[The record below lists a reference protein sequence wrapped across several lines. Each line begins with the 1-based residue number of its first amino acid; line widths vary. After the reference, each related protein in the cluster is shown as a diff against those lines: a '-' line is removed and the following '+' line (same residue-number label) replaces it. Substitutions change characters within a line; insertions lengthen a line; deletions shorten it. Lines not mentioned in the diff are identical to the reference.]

1 MYAQR
6 IGLWQ
11 PDNQQLAVAN
21 QLTEG
26 SWLGEIVFTL
36 LEQLVRLAALA
47 NDDTT
52 LLKGVAVVGSGGVVS
67 VAASSATATQVAR
80 HAALRS
86 IVRNSCDLPIAMH
99 FLGLTGSYPHGYFGL
114 LGAVSSLISL
124 YEMWPSVVVSSKV
137 AMA

>member
-11 PDNQQLAVAN
+11 PDNEQLTLAN

-47 NDDTT
+47 NDDSTV
-52 LLKGVAVVGSGGVVS
+52 LKGVAVVGSGGVVS
-67 VAASSATATQVAR
+67 VAASSVSATQLAR

-86 IVRNSCDLPIAMH
+86 IVRNGCDLPIALH
-99 FLGLTGSYPHGYFGL
+99 FLGLTGNYPHGYFGA

-124 YEMWPSVVVSSKV
+124 YEMWPSVLVPKV
-137 AMA
+137 ATA

>member
-6 IGLWQ
+6 IGFWQ
-11 PDNQQLAVAN
+11 PDSQQLALTN

-36 LEQLVRLAALA
+36 LEQLVRLAALS
-47 NDDTT
+47 NQDTT
-52 LLKGVAVVGSGGVVS
+52 VLKGVAMVGSGGVVS
-67 VAASSATATQVAR
+67 VAASSVSATELAR

-86 IVRNSCDLPIAMH
+86 IVRNSCDLPIALH
-99 FLGLTGSYPHGYFGL
+99 FLGLTGNYPHGYFGL
-114 LGAVSSLISL
+114 LGAASSLISL
-124 YEMWPSVVVSSKV
+124 YEMWPSVLVPKL